1 MKVLWYISQVR
12 ILTTHGLTHLAHCD
26 LIVVMDGGRIVEQGS
41 YSELIANNGTFAE
54 LLHTYANMER
64 KGIIDR
70 HTCSWIISEYSLHKT
85 CWSLQCVS
93 YYMKVH
99 A

>member
-12 ILTTHGLTHLAHCD
+12 ILTTHGLTHLPHCD

-54 LLHTYANMER
+54 LLHTYANMET

-70 HTCSWIISEYSLHKT
+70 HHYRVVLGSYQNI
-85 CWSLQCVS
+85 VS
-93 YYMKVH
+93 IKYAGHYNV
-99 A
+99 